1 VKVNSDKIKDVI
13 GNLNAMKIDRSKS
26 NVSEW
31 NMRKTE
37 IGFKRCLNE
46 VHHQVLTKAMKS
58 PKKKTLTISNTA
70 NSLVLLQQTW

>member
-26 NVSEW
+26 NENEW
-31 NMRKTE
+31 NMRKSE

-46 VHHQVLTKAMKS
+46 GAPPSFNKINEIT
-58 PKKKTLTISNTA
+58 KKKH
-70 NSLVLLQQTW
+70 

>member
-1 VKVNSDKIKDVI
+1 
-13 GNLNAMKIDRSKS
+13 MKIDRSKS

-37 IGFKRCLNE
+37 IGFKRYLNE

-58 PKKKTLTISNTA
+58 PKKKNIN
-70 NSLVLLQQTW
+70 NF